1 MVRWRVARALILLMV
16 CSLPAA
22 LFAGDAEQKILT
34 QEDVD
39 RVLEVFP
46 GYVQWIKESAPGLKL
61 RGAQQ
66 NPSSW
71 VIAGMFKNGASD

>member
-1 MVRWRVARALILLMV
+1 
-16 CSLPAA
+16 
-22 LFAGDAEQKILT
+22 
-34 QEDVD
+34 VD